1 MVGRLPLPSPRSA
14 ARALVAELHQP
25 SRRPRAVWCGAGSA
39 HVELLRRDVHDH
51 AAAAVR
57 ALEGVDWAEVDEG
70 LGRLLVAFDADAVDV
85 ADVVDA
91 VAEVE
96 NAAAARPRPATEAPS
111 TRAPSTEAPS
121 AGGPRGQDRNGHP
134 GDPGPVAAELVA
146 LGVDA
151 AAFGFAVAGR
161 LLRLPAVPRAAAA
174 AVALVDHQPRA
185 RRAVERGLGRA
196 GTDLAIG
203 LANAGVAALSQ
214 SPDMILVGAAHRCAT
229 LGELLAA
236 RAAFTR
242 LEPELG
248 QATRGAH
255 SAALGRLGEVAR
267 ERRPRPLPAGPV
279 ERCADRMAAAGLA
292 LGAATLAVSGSPV
305 LAGDL
310 LLATVPRAAR
320 LGREVFAATA
330 GRRLAGHDVLALER
344 SCLRRL
350 DRVDTVVVSPAA
362 LLSGTAR
369 VLSAPDGPSWTVVD
383 ALVDGLDVWRPFRPG
398 AVVARDGA
406 VRLVAA
412 HARGTRRAADPDGL
426 PVELRGTRPVVSGLV
441 GVETDGHA
449 EAVLRAARACGSV
462 LLGEHVS
469 TAEFTQ
475 LVDARVRGGTDL
487 ATEVWRAQARGAV
500 VLVVGCGSDTDAL
513 HVADVGV
520 GLVRPGERPPWC
532 ADLLCVRGLADVWR
546 VLQYPV
552 PARATSRRAAS
563 LAVSGSALSTLTT
576 VVGGGASGRPGRSL
590 AGALARGGPVSAAA
604 VSSMAEGLVAASR
617 ADRRPPPAPV
627 RRTDWHALDAEA
639 VRRRLPA
646 APRDP
651 AEPGGVRSDGAGAHP
666 TVRSFG
672 KGARELGAAVVA
684 DLRDPLV
691 PVLMVGAAASAVLG
705 STVDAALVAGVSV
718 TNAVLS
724 GAQRARAEAAMR
736 GLMARHLALA
746 RVETTG
752 GLRVLPA
759 DELRPGDR
767 ILVRAG
773 DVVPADARLL
783 AADTLEVDEAS
794 LTGESVPVGK
804 SVEPT
809 PSADLADRS
818 CMLFEGTTVLAGT
831 GRGIVVAVG
840 EATEAG
846 RASAAVVGTAAP
858 VGVQNRLGD
867 LTRLALPLTA
877 ASGLAVAALS
887 VLRGAGAREAL
898 GAGVAVAVAAVPEGL
913 PLVAT
918 VAQVAAARRL
928 ARLGV
933 LVRSSRTVE
942 ALGRIDTVCF
952 DKTGTLTEGRLVL
965 REVAVVGG
973 ASRDAVLRV
982 AGAASPRPDGPIP
995 HATDRAVL
1003 AAAEPLEPLG
1013 RRLAELP
1020 FETAR
1025 GYAVTMVQAG
1035 DATVLAVK
1043 GAPETL
1049 LDRCRMPARDVT
1061 AAHRTVDA
1069 LAARG
1074 LRVLAVARSKPFHP
1088 QSPAPPAQ
1096 SAPPAPS
1103 VPPAQRAA
1111 VACGPVDIPDAL
1123 VRDLELVGFVG
1134 LADTP
1139 RPTAAPAIRRLTGA
1153 GLRVL
1158 VVTGDHPGTAAAIAA
1173 EVGLPVTAG
1182 AVITGPELDQLG
1194 DEEFGRRVGTAT
1206 VFARIS
1212 PEQKV
1217 RLVMTLRRQG
1227 RTVAM
1232 TGDGTNDAAA
1242 IRAADVGVAVEG
1254 RGSAAATG
1262 AADLLLTT
1270 ADVDRLADAVI
1281 EGRRM
1286 WQSVTDAVSVLVG
1299 GNAGEVAFTLLGA
1312 AVSGRAPLSP
1322 RQLLLVNLLT
1332 DMAPAMALAVRGR
1345 GGDPP
1350 HSADTI
1356 LAGPLRRAIL
1366 LRGATTAG
1374 AATAAWAV
1382 ARRTGTPGRASTVAL
1397 LAVVGSQL
1405 GQTLALAGR
1414 DPLVIATAA
1423 GSFVVLAGIVQ
1434 TPVVSTLFGCRPVG
1448 PVGWTIAVVSA
1459 SAATVVAVGSDRA
1472 RRGRSAQPAADQ
1484 PGDQQDEHRSD
1495 RLDDQTSEKLRHG
1508 PASFPAAD
1516 GIAVTV
1522 SHHG

>member
-1 MVGRLPLPSPRSA
+1 M
-14 ARALVAELHQP
+14 
-25 SRRPRAVWCGAGSA
+25 WNGAGSA
-39 HVELLRRDVHDH
+39 HVELLRRDVHDQV
-51 AAAAVR
+51 AAAVR
-57 ALEGVDWAEVDEG
+57 ELEGVDWAEVDEG
-70 LGRLLVAFDADAVDV
+70 LGRLLVAFDADAVDI

-96 NAAAARPRPATEAPS
+96 EAATAGQRPAAAPAPARS
-111 TRAPSTEAPS
+111 
-121 AGGPRGQDRNGHP
+121 RGEERNGHP

-185 RRAVERGLGRA
+185 RRALERGLGRTGA
-196 GTDLAIG
+196 DLAIG
-203 LANAGVAALSQ
+203 LANAGVAAFSQ
-214 SPDMILVGAAHRCAT
+214 SPDMILVGVAHRCAT
-229 LGELLAA
+229 LGELLAT

-248 QATRGAH
+248 QATRGAR
-255 SAALGRLGEVAR
+255 SAALGRLGDVAR

-292 LGAATLAVSGSPV
+292 LGTATLAVSGSPV

-330 GRRLAGHDVLALER
+330 GRRLAAHDVLALER

-350 DRVDTVVVSPAA
+350 DRVDTVVVSPTA

-369 VLSAPDGPSWTVVD
+369 VLSAPDGPSWTAVD
-383 ALVDGLDVWRPFRPG
+383 ALVEGLDVWRPFRPG
-398 AVVARDGA
+398 AVVARAGTR
-406 VRLVAA
+406 RLVAA

-426 PVELRGTRPVVSGLV
+426 PVELRGGPALRALI

-449 EAVLRAARACGSV
+449 EVVLRAARACGSV

-469 TAEFTQ
+469 TAELTP

-487 ATEVWRAQARGAV
+487 ATEVWRAQAGGAV

-552 PARATSRRAAS
+552 PAGATSRRAAS
-563 LAVSGSALSTLTT
+563 LAVSGSALSALTT
-576 VVGGGASGRPGRSL
+576 VVAGGASGRQSRSL
-590 AGALARGGPVSAAA
+590 VGALARGGPVSAAA

-617 ADRRPPPAPV
+617 ADRHPPPAPV
-627 RRTDWHALDAEA
+627 RRTDWHALDVEA

-646 APRDP
+646 TSRGP
-651 AEPGGVRSDGAGAHP
+651 AEPAGARSAGSGAGSGFGFGSDAGAGSGAREP
-666 TVRSFG
+666 AARSFG
-672 KGARELGAAVVA
+672 KGARELGAAIVA

-736 GLMARHLALA
+736 GLRAHHLALA

-752 GLRVLPA
+752 GPRVLPA

-846 RASAAVVGTAAP
+846 RASAAVVGAGAP
-858 VGVQNRLGD
+858 AGVQNRLGD

-877 ASGLAVAALS
+877 ASGLAVSALS

-965 REVAVVGG
+965 RAVAVVGG
-973 ASRDAVLRV
+973 ASRDDVLRV
-982 AGAASPRPDGPIP
+982 AGAASPRPDGPVP

-1035 DATVLAVK
+1035 DAAVLAVK

-1049 LDRCRMPARDVT
+1049 LDRCRMSARDVA

-1069 LAARG
+1069 LASRG
-1074 LRVLAVARSKPFHP
+1074 LRVLAVARSRQFHP
-1088 QSPAPPAQ
+1088 RSAAPPAAQ
-1096 SAPPAPS
+1096 PPPAAQAAPPAAPARMS
-1103 VPPAQRAA
+1103 SPAAPAPLSPPVQRAA
-1111 VACGPVDIPDAL
+1111 PADGPVDIAPDIPDAL

-1139 RPTAAPAIRRLTGA
+1139 RPTAAPAIRRLTAA

-1158 VVTGDHPGTAAAIAA
+1158 VVTGDHPGTAAAIAT

-1182 AVITGPELDQLG
+1182 AVATGPELDRLG

-1217 RLVMTLRRQG
+1217 RLVTTLRRQG

-1242 IRAADVGVAVEG
+1242 IRAADVGVAVQG

-1262 AADLLLTT
+1262 AADLLLTA
-1270 ADVDRLADAVI
+1270 ADVDRLADAVL

-1312 AVSGRAPLSP
+1312 AVAGRAPLSP

-1350 HSADTI
+1350 HCADAI

-1423 GSFVVLAGIVQ
+1423 GSFAVLAGIVQ

-1459 SAATVVAVGSDRA
+1459 SVATAVAAGSDRA
-1472 RRGRSAQPAADQ
+1472 RRGRGPQPTADQ
-1484 PGDQQDEHRSD
+1484 PGDQQDED
-1495 RLDDQTSEKLRHG
+1495 RPDRFDDQTGEKLRHDL
-1508 PASFPAAD
+1508 ASSPAAD

-1522 SHHG
+1522 SQVG